1 MTTSKMIAGL
11 IGPTL
16 VAIAAGMLLNLGS
29 FPALAEQI
37 SRDPGLIFLSGFLFF
52 VAGLA
57 MVRTHNI
64 WVRG

>member
-1 MTTSKMIAGL
+1 
-11 IGPTL
+11 
-16 VAIAAGMLLNLGS
+16 MLLNLAS